1 MDRGP
6 FPWTS
11 KTLVTKVRVRLW
23 ADDGQAGSY
32 RFVRRIGTKKRAIIP
47 RFATSEITGGWPTSR
62 Y

>member
-23 ADDGQAGSY
+23 ADDEQAITLIENWPDGVNECNGDFSPTTLLRY
-32 RFVRRIGTKKRAIIP
+32 RQLHGFH
-47 RFATSEITGGWPTSR
+47 
-62 Y
+62 